1 MYKKEH
7 ATLIGYAL
15 RAQAIAD
22 AIGEDFEFCTDIS
35 PDEIQDALQSD
46 KVIHITDDT
55 QMTMFGLEAMIHG
68 GVSKVPSFY
77 TMWRLTQ
84 MSKAPFYLAKDSGLL
99 IDDINMWQIRA
110 PGNTCLSSILEIS
123 RGHQADNNSD
133 GCGTV
138 MKALPFLFHE
148 DCMQLIDVSL
158 LTHLG
163 PQVVP
168 AATLQWK
175 YAQHLIAGNIHYLH
189 KGKQLSDVYGD
200 GGWRAKSCL
209 DIAIWAFENC
219 EGDFEKMLDLA
230 IRHDGDSD
238 SVAATAGVFYGLYY
252 KQYPAK
258 LYDRVYEKDTIDS
271 LIKRIEDTAI

>member
-22 AIGEDFEFCTDIS
+22 AIGEDFEFCTNIDNSEVRSAI
-35 PDEIQDALQSD
+35 ESD
-46 KVIHITDDT
+46 SVIHITDDT
-55 QMTMFGLEAMIHG
+55 QMTMFGLEAMING
-68 GVSKVPSFY
+68 GVSKIPSYY

-84 MSKAPFYLAKDSGLL
+84 MSKAPFYLEPDSGLL
-99 IDDINMWQIRA
+99 VDDINMWQIRA
-110 PGNTCLSSILEIS
+110 PGNTCLSSILELS
-123 RGHQADNNSD
+123 RGYTVDNNSD

-148 DCMQLIDVSL
+148 DCLQLIDVSL

-175 YAQHLIAGNIHYLH
+175 YANHLMNGEIYYLH
-189 KGKQLSDVYGD
+189 KGKDLADVFGD

-219 EGDFEKMLDLA
+219 EGNFEKMLELA
-230 IRHDGDSD
+230 IGHDGDSD

-258 LYDRVYEKDTIDS
+258 LYARVYEKDTIDA
-271 LIKRIEDTAI
+271 LIKRIEDKAI